1 MFDAAPRG
9 QTPRRGLDVPVH
21 TACRLCLLWRISGFI
36 IILSRHL
43 SPVRK
48 IIFIRQGEKKKT
60 FAVSSEEELGQN
72 MVYTTARELIRHLY
86 RQTHAKTELPV
97 HKSQNL
103 TSLEVRR
110 C

>member
-1 MFDAAPRG
+1 M
-9 QTPRRGLDVPVH
+9 
-21 TACRLCLLWRISGFI
+21 LWRISGFI
-36 IILSRHL
+36 IILNRHL

-48 IIFIRQGEKKKT
+48 IIFIRQGKKKT

-72 MVYTTARELIRHLY
+72 VVYTTARELIRHLY

-103 TSLEVRR
+103 TSLEVRWR
-110 C
+110 